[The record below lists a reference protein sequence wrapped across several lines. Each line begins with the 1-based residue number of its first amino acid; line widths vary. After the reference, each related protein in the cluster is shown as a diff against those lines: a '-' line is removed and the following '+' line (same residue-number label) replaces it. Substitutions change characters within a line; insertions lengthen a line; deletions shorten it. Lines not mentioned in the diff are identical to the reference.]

1 MNIQKP
7 RGQSLVGYRPLGIAP
22 SVFGYS
28 LSFFREYFANHL
40 AKLHIL
46 LQLAE
51 PPALTGGLVTAGYQD
66 FLAEDLWPD
75 SWPEALP
82 EKYPF

>member
-1 MNIQKP
+1 MLFLLSNGKFGPNSGKI
-7 RGQSLVGYRPLGIAP
+7 GQISGN
-22 SVFGYS
+22 S
-28 LSFFREYFANHL
+28 
-40 AKLHIL
+40 
-46 LQLAE
+46 AE

-66 FLAEDLWPD
+66 FLAEDLRPEVWPD